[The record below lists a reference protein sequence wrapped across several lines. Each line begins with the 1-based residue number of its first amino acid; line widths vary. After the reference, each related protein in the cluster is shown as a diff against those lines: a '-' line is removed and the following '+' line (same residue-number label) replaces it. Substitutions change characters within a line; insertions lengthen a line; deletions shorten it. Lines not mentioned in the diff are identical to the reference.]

1 MYIFSIF
8 GLLFQNNFHKCSY
21 WLKGY
26 KYFITLGRYCQNA
39 FQNLV
44 PIDNATKTKKKKN
57 KKSDNFM
64 ASLSTFII

>member
-8 GLLFQNNFHKCSY
+8 GLLFKNNFHKCSY

-44 PIDNATKTKKKKN
+44 PIDNATKTKKKK
-57 KKSDNFM
+57 K
-64 ASLSTFII
+64 

>member
-44 PIDNATKTKKKKN
+44 PIDNATKTKKKKIRRV
-57 KKSDNFM
+57 
-64 ASLSTFII
+64 IISWPVYFYNII